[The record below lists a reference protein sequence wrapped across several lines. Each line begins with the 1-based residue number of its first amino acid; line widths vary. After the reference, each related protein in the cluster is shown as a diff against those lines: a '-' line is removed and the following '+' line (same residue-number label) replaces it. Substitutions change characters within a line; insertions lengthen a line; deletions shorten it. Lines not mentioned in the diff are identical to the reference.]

1 MGNYLFYQKKK
12 GKMINPYII
21 SHKIKLFWVNIFTK
35 WVQSKNQN
43 IQEMKIKTK
52 ETEDK
57 IHVKCSY
64 VIHQPIEKINI
75 SFKHTNTCTKFTEV

>member
-1 MGNYLFYQKKK
+1 
-12 GKMINPYII
+12 MINPYII

-57 IHVKCSY
+57 I
-64 VIHQPIEKINI
+64 
-75 SFKHTNTCTKFTEV
+75 